1 MAEEIKAEISSSTS
15 GEQKYSAE
23 KNEEVNSLS
32 SETSDE
38 QKFQTRK
45 IDSLENAL
53 RKFKRQSSGII
64 SEVRKREAY
73 DKPSVKRKK
82 KSTAARRHKKNNRF
96 NGNKW

>member
-1 MAEEIKAEISSSTS
+1 MAEEIKAEVNSSVSD
-15 GEQKYSAE
+15 EQKYSAE

-64 SEVRKREAY
+64 SEVRKREA
-73 DKPSVKRKK
+73 
-82 KSTAARRHKKNNRF
+82 
-96 NGNKW
+96 